1 MVPMVPSRNLD
12 AKRCRSFSFYKHRRV
27 VLFCLLTFFI
37 TGLYT
42 LRRLGLRNV
51 TLDILL
57 YIVNP
62 IFKPFVG
69 KSFAFLRTVGAR
81 SHVPHV
87 FARPVSGQRS
97 RCEIKRSLITACE
110 WLGGLV
116 GGGLLSTQ
124 HMYVYIY
131 IYVYIERYDYLCL
144 CVYIVKI

>member
-1 MVPMVPSRNLD
+1 M
-12 AKRCRSFSFYKHRRV
+12 
-27 VLFCLLTFFI
+27 
-37 TGLYT
+37 
-42 LRRLGLRNV
+42 
-51 TLDILL
+51 
-57 YIVNP
+57 YIVNPIFNP

-116 GGGLLSTQ
+116 GVGSTEYTT
-124 HMYVYIY
+124 YVCIY
-131 IYVYIERYDYLCL
+131 IYVYIERDMTIYAYVCILSRYNI
-144 CVYIVKI
+144 YIHVNDCKCKCMDVFSHHYFAVGKVTVILSR